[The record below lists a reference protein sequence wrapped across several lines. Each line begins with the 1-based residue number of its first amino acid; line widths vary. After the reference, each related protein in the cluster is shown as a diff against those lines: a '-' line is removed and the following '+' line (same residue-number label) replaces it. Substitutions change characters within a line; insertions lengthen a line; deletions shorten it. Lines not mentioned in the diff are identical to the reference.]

1 MGKNKPL
8 VKLGVGDG
16 VSYLDLI
23 ETQRELISILEYN
36 LASSERIIDLQK
48 VLITNLEL
56 RKIDYEKKWFVF
68 KPWELF
74 KK

>member
-8 VKLGVGDG
+8 VKLGVGDN
-16 VSYLDLI
+16 VQYMELI
-23 ETQRELISILEYN
+23 KSQRELIGVLKHN
-36 LASSERIIDLQK
+36 LHSSERIIDLQK
-48 VLITNLEL
+48 ALITNLEL

-68 KPWELF
+68 KPWKLF